1 MTRTAIR
8 PSVAGAEFEH
18 AAGLSQNPG
27 TIDFAE
33 GLPCQA
39 SYPLIVLPGIGC
51 KLRVHHARPLTRE
64 QACRH
69 KLKGHVAKL
78 AKPFERGP
86 AP

>member
-1 MTRTAIR
+1 MPKNA
-8 PSVAGAEFEH
+8 
-18 AAGLSQNPG
+18 G

-39 SYPLIVLPGIGC
+39 GYPLIVLPGIGR

-64 QACRH
+64 QTCRH
-69 KLKGHVAKL
+69 KLKGHVAEL
-78 AKPFERGP
+78 ALSSVGP